1 MGFNSGFKDLKG
13 REEGEDKDRNQKY
26 ARLNIEGNG
35 GQTLF
40 RQKKKKNYNS
50 HFMFFIPQTFLHSL
64 HQLTNILNKIL
75 FITYR
80 S

>member
-26 ARLNIEGNG
+26 ARLNMEGNG

-40 RQKKKKNYNS
+40 RQKKKNNLQQPFYV
-50 HFMFFIPQTFLHSL
+50 LHS
-64 HQLTNILNKIL
+64 TNILTLAASTNKH
-75 FITYR
+75 TQ
-80 S
+80 